1 MSDTNYSI
9 NETEMPN
16 QIESMLKEIIFD
28 EEELENLKKTEK
40 KKSFDALSNN
50 EDETFENSN
59 FFSPFNFIEFNDN
72 DLFNSTLT
80 DEIFNST
87 NNSNIEFL
95 RTNEKNKPQTII
107 MKNPFTIKNNNPFN
121 FYFDDNNR
129 PKSPNSTHK
138 FYMKRA
144 LNERNIINNMNE
156 MNSINI
162 NNNNNTI
169 NNLIF
174 FNPNI
179 ITGHNYN
186 FPENINFQNIH
197 IDNQQRNNMRNHIRK
212 NRGTIIHGNNDYQ
225 KYKNKHLIQNHNS
238 QIRFQTMQI
247 KKSKNLTIQIEL
259 YLSELDKYLQLIGYI
274 NYNIFNNIKQ
284 QLCHL
289 IKTQTGSKI
298 LQNYLKN
305 TPPQIIHLLYNEI
318 NTKLNIL
325 LLDPYANYFCLKLFC
340 FLNENDRISFL
351 SLIVKNI
358 SIFSTN
364 KIATYPIQ
372 YIVTHLNT
380 KTEMQIII
388 HQINKNLMKLA
399 LDIYGTHVIEKILIS
414 FDKELCNEIFNFI
427 TENFIFLSNHVNG
440 LCLVKKIL
448 IIQYQNNSYS
458 NLKEII
464 INKCSELI
472 ENPYGNYALQIVIDN
487 WNNNDLFD
495 IFKQFFGHLTE
506 LSSMK
511 YASNV
516 IERFIEKNEEFL
528 NEYIL
533 EICVKKNT
541 IGTLIKNSFGNY
553 VIQTALKYSKGKF
566 KIILINSIE
575 NNINFLNDKKLI
587 HKWKNIISSNLIDDN
602 KINVNEINL

>member
-169 NNLIF
+169 NNLMF

-372 YIVTHLNT
+372 YIVTHLNS

-388 HQINKNLMKLA
+388 HQMNKNLMKLA

>member
-169 NNLIF
+169 NNLMF

-372 YIVTHLNT
+372 YIVTHLNS
-380 KTEMQIII
+380 KAEMQIII

-427 TENFIFLSNHVNG
+427 TDNFIFLSNHVNG

-448 IIQYQNNSYS
+448 IIQYHNNSYS

-553 VIQTALKYSKGKF
+553 VIQTALKHSKGKF

-602 KINVNEINL
+602 KINANEINL

>member
-87 NNSNIEFL
+87 NNSNIEFF

-169 NNLIF
+169 NNLMF

-372 YIVTHLNT
+372 YIVTHLNS

-427 TENFIFLSNHVNG
+427 TDNFIFLSNHVNG
-440 LCLVKKIL
+440 LCLVKKLL

-553 VIQTALKYSKGKF
+553 VIQTALKHSKGKF

-602 KINVNEINL
+602 KINANEINL

>member
-169 NNLIF
+169 NNLMF

-372 YIVTHLNT
+372 YIVTHLNS

-414 FDKELCNEIFNFI
+414 FDKELCSEIFNFI

-553 VIQTALKYSKGKF
+553 VIQTALKHSKGKF

>member
-169 NNLIF
+169 NNLMF

-372 YIVTHLNT
+372 YIVTHLNS
-380 KTEMQIII
+380 KIEMQIII

-427 TENFIFLSNHVNG
+427 TDNFIFLSNHVNG

-553 VIQTALKYSKGKF
+553 VIQTALKHSKGKF

-602 KINVNEINL
+602 KINANEINL

>member
-169 NNLIF
+169 NNLMF

-372 YIVTHLNT
+372 YIVTHLNS

-427 TENFIFLSNHVNG
+427 TDNFIFLSNHVNG

-553 VIQTALKYSKGKF
+553 VIQTALKHSKGKF

-602 KINVNEINL
+602 KINANEINL

>member
-169 NNLIF
+169 NNLMF

-298 LQNYLKN
+298 LQNYLKK

-372 YIVTHLNT
+372 YIVTHLNS

-427 TENFIFLSNHVNG
+427 IENFIFLSNHVNG

-448 IIQYQNNSYS
+448 IIQYQNNSYIH
-458 NLKEII
+458 LKEII
-464 INKCSELI
+464 LNKCSELI

-566 KIILINSIE
+566 KNILINSIE

-602 KINVNEINL
+602 KINANEINL

>member
-87 NNSNIEFL
+87 NNSNIEFF

-169 NNLIF
+169 NNLMF

-259 YLSELDKYLQLIGYI
+259 YLSELVKYFKLIGYV
-274 NYNIFNNIKQ
+274 NYNIFINIKQ

-372 YIVTHLNT
+372 YIVTHLNS
-380 KTEMQIII
+380 KIEMQIII

-399 LDIYGTHVIEKILIS
+399 LDIYGTHVIEKIVIS

-427 TENFIFLSNHVNG
+427 TDNFIFLSNHVNG

-553 VIQTALKYSKGKF
+553 VIQTALKHSKGKF

-575 NNINFLNDKKLI
+575 NNINFLNDKKII

-602 KINVNEINL
+602 KINANEINL

>member
-372 YIVTHLNT
+372 YIVTHLNS

-388 HQINKNLMKLA
+388 HQMNKNLMKLA

>member
-372 YIVTHLNT
+372 YIVTHLNS
-380 KTEMQIII
+380 KIEMQIII

>member
-169 NNLIF
+169 NNLMF

-372 YIVTHLNT
+372 YIVTHLNS
-380 KTEMQIII
+380 KIEMQIII

-427 TENFIFLSNHVNG
+427 TDNFIFLSNHVNG

-516 IERFIEKNEEFL
+516 IEKD
-528 NEYIL
+528 
-533 EICVKKNT
+533 
-541 IGTLIKNSFGNY
+541 
-553 VIQTALKYSKGKF
+553 ALKKRRVF
-566 KIILINSIE
+566 K
-575 NNINFLNDKKLI
+575 
-587 HKWKNIISSNLIDDN
+587 
-602 KINVNEINL
+602 

>member
-169 NNLIF
+169 NNLMF

-372 YIVTHLNT
+372 YIVTHLNS
-380 KTEMQIII
+380 KIEMQIII

-427 TENFIFLSNHVNG
+427 TDNFIFLSNHVNG

-448 IIQYQNNSYS
+448 IIQYKNNSYS

-487 WNNNDLFD
+487 WNNNDLFY

-553 VIQTALKYSKGKF
+553 VIQTALKHSKGKF

-602 KINVNEINL
+602 KINANEINL

>member
-40 KKSFDALSNN
+40 KKSFDALSIN

-87 NNSNIEFL
+87 NNSNIEFF

-107 MKNPFTIKNNNPFN
+107 MKNPFIIKNNNPFN

-169 NNLIF
+169 NNLMF

-372 YIVTHLNT
+372 YIVTHLNS
-380 KTEMQIII
+380 KIEMQIII

-427 TENFIFLSNHVNG
+427 TDNFIFLSNHVNG

-553 VIQTALKYSKGKF
+553 VIQTALKHSKGKF

-575 NNINFLNDKKLI
+575 NNINFLNDKKII

-602 KINVNEINL
+602 KINANEINL

>member
-1 MSDTNYSI
+1 
-9 NETEMPN
+9 
-16 QIESMLKEIIFD
+16 
-28 EEELENLKKTEK
+28 
-40 KKSFDALSNN
+40 
-50 EDETFENSN
+50 
-59 FFSPFNFIEFNDN
+59 
-72 DLFNSTLT
+72 
-80 DEIFNST
+80 
-87 NNSNIEFL
+87 
-95 RTNEKNKPQTII
+95 
-107 MKNPFTIKNNNPFN
+107 
-121 FYFDDNNR
+121 
-129 PKSPNSTHK
+129 
-138 FYMKRA
+138 
-144 LNERNIINNMNE
+144 MNE
-156 MNSINI
+156 MNGINI

-169 NNLIF
+169 NNLMF

-414 FDKELCNEIFNFI
+414 FDKELCSEIFNFI

-553 VIQTALKYSKGKF
+553 VIQTALKHSKGKF

>member
-372 YIVTHLNT
+372 YIVTHLNS
-380 KTEMQIII
+380 KIEMQIII

-427 TENFIFLSNHVNG
+427 TDNFIFLSNHVNG

>member
-169 NNLIF
+169 NNLMF

-372 YIVTHLNT
+372 YIVTHLNS

-427 TENFIFLSNHVNG
+427 TDNFIFLSNHVNG

-553 VIQTALKYSKGKF
+553 VIQTALKHSKGKF

-575 NNINFLNDKKLI
+575 NNINFLNDKKII

-602 KINVNEINL
+602 KINANEINL

>member
-169 NNLIF
+169 NHLMF

-372 YIVTHLNT
+372 YIVTHLNS

-388 HQINKNLMKLA
+388 HQMNKNLMKLA

>member
-169 NNLIF
+169 NNLMF

-372 YIVTHLNT
+372 YIVTHLNS

-388 HQINKNLMKLA
+388 HQMNKNLMKLA

-602 KINVNEINL
+602 KINANEINL

>member
-40 KKSFDALSNN
+40 KKSFDALSIN

-169 NNLIF
+169 NNLMF

-372 YIVTHLNT
+372 YIVTHLNS
-380 KTEMQIII
+380 KIEMQIII

-427 TENFIFLSNHVNG
+427 TDNFIFLSNHVNG

-575 NNINFLNDKKLI
+575 NNINFLNDKKII

-602 KINVNEINL
+602 KINANEINL

>member
-169 NNLIF
+169 NNLMF

-372 YIVTHLNT
+372 YIVTHLNS
-380 KTEMQIII
+380 KIEMQIII

-427 TENFIFLSNHVNG
+427 TDNFIFLSNHVNG

-553 VIQTALKYSKGKF
+553 VIQTALKHSKGKF

-575 NNINFLNDKKLI
+575 NNINFLNDKKII

-602 KINVNEINL
+602 KINANEINL

>member
-169 NNLIF
+169 NNLMF

-298 LQNYLKN
+298 LQNYLKK

-372 YIVTHLNT
+372 YIVTHLNS

-427 TENFIFLSNHVNG
+427 IENFIFLSNHVNG

-448 IIQYQNNSYS
+448 IIQYQNNSYI

-464 INKCSELI
+464 LNKCSELI

-566 KIILINSIE
+566 KNILINSIE

-602 KINVNEINL
+602 KINANEINL

>member
-372 YIVTHLNT
+372 YIVTHLNS
-380 KTEMQIII
+380 KIEMQIII

-414 FDKELCNEIFNFI
+414 FDKELCSEIFNFI

-602 KINVNEINL
+602 KINANEINL

>member
-169 NNLIF
+169 NNLMF

-372 YIVTHLNT
+372 YIVTHLNS
-380 KTEMQIII
+380 KIEMQIII

-414 FDKELCNEIFNFI
+414 FDKELCSEIFNFI

>member
-107 MKNPFTIKNNNPFN
+107 IKNPFTIKNNNPFN

-169 NNLIF
+169 NNLMF

-372 YIVTHLNT
+372 YIVTHLNS

-427 TENFIFLSNHVNG
+427 TDNFIFLSNHVNG

-553 VIQTALKYSKGKF
+553 VIQTALKHSKGKF

-602 KINVNEINL
+602 KINANEINL

>member
-169 NNLIF
+169 NNLMF

-298 LQNYLKN
+298 LQNYLKK

-372 YIVTHLNT
+372 YIVTHLNS
-380 KTEMQIII
+380 KIEMQIII

-427 TENFIFLSNHVNG
+427 TDNFIFLSNHVNG

-553 VIQTALKYSKGKF
+553 VIQTALKHSKGKF

-602 KINVNEINL
+602 KINANEINL

>member
-169 NNLIF
+169 NNLMF

-372 YIVTHLNT
+372 YIVTHLNS

-388 HQINKNLMKLA
+388 HQMNKNLMKLA

-427 TENFIFLSNHVNG
+427 TDNFIFLSNHVNG

>member
-87 NNSNIEFL
+87 NNSNIEFF

-169 NNLIF
+169 NNLMF

-372 YIVTHLNT
+372 YIVTHLNS

-427 TENFIFLSNHVNG
+427 TDNFIFLSNHVNG

-553 VIQTALKYSKGKF
+553 VIQTALKHSKGKF

-575 NNINFLNDKKLI
+575 NNINFLNDKKII

-602 KINVNEINL
+602 KINANEINL

>member
-87 NNSNIEFL
+87 NNSNIEFF

-169 NNLIF
+169 NNLMF

-372 YIVTHLNT
+372 YIVTHLNS
-380 KTEMQIII
+380 KIEMQIII

-427 TENFIFLSNHVNG
+427 TDNFIFLSNHVNG

-553 VIQTALKYSKGKF
+553 VIQTALKHSKGKF

-602 KINVNEINL
+602 KINANEINL